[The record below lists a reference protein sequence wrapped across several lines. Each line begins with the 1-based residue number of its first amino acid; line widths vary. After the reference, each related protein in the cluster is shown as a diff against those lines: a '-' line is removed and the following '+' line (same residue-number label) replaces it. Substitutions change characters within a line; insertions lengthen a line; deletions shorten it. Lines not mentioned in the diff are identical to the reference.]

1 MEHIR
6 TARDGGVGVITI
18 DRRERFNAL
27 DVMTAHDLRQA
38 ARAMARD
45 GAVRCVVLRGTGGVF
60 CSGADLKYIRAG
72 GDDAS
77 LGYLHPD
84 TRGVPRGY
92 GEIFK
97 HILAYLH
104 GTISEIRRA
113 HKPFIA
119 AVDGAA
125 AAGGFGLAMC
135 CDLVVASR
143 RSTFEYAYF
152 KTALTGAESTTFFLP
167 KLIGAR
173 RASDLA
179 FLGRKLTADEAQSW
193 GLVSEVYDDDRFDGD
208 VAELARRLAVGPTAS
223 YAAAKTLMNEA
234 AGVERLDS
242 HLDRELDMLVR
253 AADGADFAEG
263 ITAFFAKRLPQRPG
277 RRLVG
282 AVLVGTLLNPLNSS
296 MIAVALGLI
305 QADFRVSMA
314 TVSWL
319 LSGFALAAA
328 VAQPMMGRFA
338 DLFGPRRIFCA
349 GLLVVGIA
357 SALAPLVPA
366 FGWLIACRMLQ
377 AALYEHA
384 PAQHMGA
391 ASGQFQTFRYVGA
404 ILSTSLLGLAFGTT
418 VTSHGLHLLAY
429 ALAGISSLLLVASLT
444 TRRQRRIGGG

>member
-18 DRRERFNAL
+18 NRRERFNAL
-27 DVMTAHDLRQA
+27 DMTTAGDLRQVA
-38 ARAMARD
+38 LAMARD
-45 GAVRCVVLRGTGGVF
+45 DAVRCVVLRGTGGVF

-84 TRGVPRGY
+84 ARGVPRGY

-97 HILAYLH
+97 HILEYLH

-113 HKPFIA
+113 PKPFIA
-119 AVDGAA
+119 AVDGSA

-179 FLGRKLTADEAQSW
+179 FLGRRLTADEAQSW
-193 GLVSEVYDDDRFDGD
+193 GLVSEVYDDERFDGD
-208 VAELARRLAVGPTAS
+208 VAELAQRLAAGPTAS

-242 HLDRELDMLVR
+242 HLDRELDMLVH
-253 AADGADFAEG
+253 AADGTDFAEG
-263 ITAFFAKRLPQRPG
+263 ITAFFAKRLPQFSG
-277 RRLVG
+277 R
-282 AVLVGTLLNPLNSS
+282 
-296 MIAVALGLI
+296 
-305 QADFRVSMA
+305 
-314 TVSWL
+314 
-319 LSGFALAAA
+319 
-328 VAQPMMGRFA
+328 
-338 DLFGPRRIFCA
+338 
-349 GLLVVGIA
+349 
-357 SALAPLVPA
+357 
-366 FGWLIACRMLQ
+366 
-377 AALYEHA
+377 
-384 PAQHMGA
+384 
-391 ASGQFQTFRYVGA
+391 
-404 ILSTSLLGLAFGTT
+404 
-418 VTSHGLHLLAY
+418 
-429 ALAGISSLLLVASLT
+429 
-444 TRRQRRIGGG
+444 